1 MTTAEVPG
9 VVEGEATVEPEDA
22 GVSEGLDVAFLPWL
36 GVERSIT
43 VGPVTFSPFELG
55 SVSEPAAR
63 EYLSRYFR
71 RYVEVDGKPLR
82 AVVLARHTDVTGFR
96 YHTELE
102 RLELMRA
109 TTALAL
115 SGITEAWVVRIAHH
129 NEVPVPAAD
138 AFQLI
143 FQRFTA
149 DSKFV
154 AVTAGRSH
162 HVWPLENVMFTRPW
176 AASGLFGGTDR
187 HLLEA
192 LGTLLLNPR
201 ELAPDFVERV
211 WRSVEWFRLAHLD
224 GADQT
229 DEAKLVA
236 TATAFESLFGLADSG
251 KQEAFAKNVEGL
263 VRDRKMDRDVRVR
276 RNRKTTINL
285 SLAGCWAW
293 DFYELRSRLVHG
305 NAVPAYAFNPA
316 SGLPHLVV
324 ADLVLRECLLRE
336 LFQRG
341 CFGADLRDTA
351 EKLDRELTG
360 IPEGD
365 EPFDALEWAFDL
377 HLKFG
382 RIHKELDWSQPETP
396 RHLP

>member
-1 MTTAEVPG
+1 MTRAEVPSI
-9 VVEGEATVEPEDA
+9 VQGEATVEL
-22 GVSEGLDVAFLPWL
+22 EGSNRTEGFEVAFLPWL

-55 SVSEPAAR
+55 SVAEPAAR

-82 AVVLARHTDVTGFR
+82 VIVLARRAGVTDFR

-102 RLELMRA
+102 RLDLRRA
-109 TTALAL
+109 VAALAL
-115 SGITEAWVVRIAHH
+115 SGITEAWVVRIVHH
-129 NEVPVPAAD
+129 NDVPVPTAD

-149 DSKFV
+149 VSKFV

-176 AASGLFGGTDR
+176 AASRLFGGTDR

-211 WRSVEWFRLAHLD
+211 WRSVEWFGLAHLD

-236 TATAFESLFGLADSG
+236 TATAFESLFGLPMSS
-251 KQEAFAKNVEGL
+251 KQEAFAKKVEGL
-263 VRDRKMDRDVRVR
+263 VCDPEIDCDVRVK
-276 RNRKTTINL
+276 RNGKTINL
-285 SLAGCWAW
+285 SFAGCWAW
-293 DFYELRSRLVHG
+293 DLYELRSRLVHG
-305 NAVPAYAFNPA
+305 DAVPAHALNTAHGTF
-316 SGLPHLVV
+316 HLVV
-324 ADLVLRECLLRE
+324 ADLVLRECFLRE

-341 CFGADLRDTA
+341 CFGADLRDA
-351 EKLDRELTG
+351 AKKLDHARAG
-360 IPEGD
+360 IPDGP
-365 EPFDALEWAFDL
+365 EPFNALEWVVDDS
-377 HLKFG
+377 LKFS
-382 RIHKELDWSQPETP
+382 RIHKELGWSKP
-396 RHLP
+396 

>member
-1 MTTAEVPG
+1 M
-9 VVEGEATVEPEDA
+9 VEGEAIVE
-22 GVSEGLDVAFLPWL
+22 SEGSNLADKFEVAFLPWL

-55 SVSEPAAR
+55 SVPEPAVR

-71 RYVEVDGKPLR
+71 RYVEVDGEPLQ

-129 NEVPVPAAD
+129 NKVPVPAAD

-236 TATAFESLFGLADSG
+236 TATAFESLFGLAISG
-251 KQEAFAKNVEGL
+251 KQETFAKRVESL
-263 VRDRKMDRDVRVR
+263 VTDPEMSRDVRTK
-276 RNRKTTINL
+276 RNDKTINL
-285 SLAGCWAW
+285 SFAGCWAW

-305 NAVPAYAFNPA
+305 DSVPSAAFNTA
-316 SGLPHLVV
+316 HGTPHLVV

-341 CFGADLRDTA
+341 CFGADLRDFA
-351 EKLDRELTG
+351 EKLDRAFAG
-360 IPEGD
+360 IPED
-365 EPFDALEWAFDL
+365 AEPFDALEWAFDL

-382 RIHKELDWSQPETP
+382 DIHKELGWSKPETLQ
-396 RHLP
+396 HQS

>member
-1 MTTAEVPG
+1 M
-9 VVEGEATVEPEDA
+9 VESEAMVEPE
-22 GVSEGLDVAFLPWL
+22 GSNLTGKFEVAFLPWL
-36 GVERSIT
+36 GMKQSIT

-55 SVSEPAAR
+55 SVQEPAAR
-63 EYLSRYFR
+63 DYLKRYFR
-71 RYVEVDGKPLR
+71 RYVEVDGMPLR
-82 AVVLARHTDVTGFR
+82 DIVLARHAGVRDFR

-102 RLELMRA
+102 RLDLSRA
-109 TTALAL
+109 AAALAL

-129 NEVPVPAAD
+129 NEVPVPVAD

-143 FQRFTA
+143 LQGFTT

-176 AASGLFGGTDR
+176 AASRLFGGTDR

-192 LGTLLLNPR
+192 LGTLLLKPGT
-201 ELAPDFVERV
+201 LAPDFFERV

-236 TATAFESLFGLADSG
+236 TATAFESLFGLPMSG
-251 KQEAFAKNVEGL
+251 KQKAFAQTVEGL
-263 VRDRKMDRDVRVR
+263 VRDCEMERDVRVR
-276 RNRKTTINL
+276 QNGKPINL
-285 SLAGCWAW
+285 SFAGCWAW
-293 DFYELRSRLVHG
+293 DLYDLRSRLVHG
-305 NAVPAYAFNPA
+305 DAVPTATLNTAH
-316 SGLPHLVV
+316 GIPHLVV
-324 ADLVLRECLLRE
+324 ANLVLRECLLRE
-336 LFQRG
+336 LFQRR

-351 EKLDRELTG
+351 ERFDRTLAENS
-360 IPEGD
+360 EGA
-365 EPFDALEWAFDL
+365 EPFNALEWVFDL
-377 HLKFG
+377 HLKF
-382 RIHKELDWSQPETP
+382 RDIHKELGWSKPDPP